1 MKCLTEMLF
10 RGLPLLALARRMT
23 AVNSGG
29 ATMGQKGA
37 IAPLFFLL
45 KY

>member
-1 MKCLTEMLF
+1 MALTWDTDYF
-10 RGLPLLALARRMT
+10 SFPII
-23 AVNSGG
+23 SGG